1 MNFTTEE
8 LIFVTNAKVLKNNT
22 NGRKFSISTD
32 TRTINSENIYI
43 GLKGE
48 NFDGETFIPKAIEA
62 GAKAYFTTS
71 GTIIDDA
78 DLILQIEN
86 PIITYLQ
93 LAKLCLNKISPK
105 VIALTGSS
113 GKTTTKEMLTTVCRQ
128 EFKTYSTRLNHNNEV
143 GFCQTI
149 LSMPKDT
156 QVLILEMGM
165 RGLGEIELLSKYSTP
180 DITIITN
187 VGTSHIGRLGS
198 RENIAK
204 AKCEICKYQKPN
216 GCFIANDS
224 DLIKKTV
231 EFNGEKV
238 YFSINNVEFSEKS
251 IGKTKFTY
259 KHDDYQLN
267 IEGDYNVENS
277 LAVIETG
284 LRLGMTPDKINDGLK
299 VYAPIEKRWQIE
311 EVNGYKI
318 INDAY
323 NANPDSMKAALAT
336 VLNLYPKAILVL
348 GNMGELGQD
357 ELYYHEQIGSFIL
370 DKMDESNDIKVI
382 TVGNLAKKIAEKVKE
397 KEVFAVDFETNEQA
411 TDYIKNN
418 IETDSTI
425 FLKASHSMK
434 FDEILNGLKGD
445 NLW

>member
-8 LIFVTNAKVLKNNT
+8 LIFATNAKVLKNNAQ
-22 NGRKFSISTD
+22 GRKFSISTD
-32 TRTINSENIYI
+32 TRTINYENVYI

-48 NFDGETFIPKAIEA
+48 NFDGEKFIPKAIEA
-62 GAKAYFTTS
+62 GAKAYFTTQ
-71 GTIIDDA
+71 GTVLDGA
-78 DLILQIEN
+78 DLVLQIEN
-86 PIITYLQ
+86 PIIAYLQ

-113 GKTTTKEMLTTVCRQ
+113 GKTTTKEMLTCVCKQQFRT
-128 EFKTYSTRLNHNNEV
+128 FSTPLNHNNEV
-143 GFCQTI
+143 GTCQTI

-165 RGLGEIELLSKYSTP
+165 RGLGEIELLSKYSNP

-216 GCFIANDS
+216 GTFIAHDS

-231 EFNGEKV
+231 EFNGEKI
-238 YFSINNVEFSEKS
+238 YFSVKDVEFQEKQ
-251 IGKTKFTY
+251 IGKTKFSY
-259 KHDDYQLN
+259 KDENYQLN

-277 LAVIETG
+277 LAVIEAG
-284 LRLGMTPDKINDGLK
+284 LKLGITPEKINDGLK
-299 VYAPIEKRWQIE
+299 IYMPIEKRWQIE
-311 EVNGYKI
+311 DVSGYKV

-323 NANPDSMKAALAT
+323 NANPDSMKAALST
-336 VLNLYPKAILVL
+336 VLELYPNSVLVL

-357 ELYYHEQIGSFIL
+357 EIFYHKQIGDFIL
-370 DKMDESNDIKVI
+370 DKLDENNHVKII
-382 TVGNLAKKIAEKVKE
+382 TVGNLAKEIAEIVKE
-397 KEVFAVDFETNEQA
+397 KGIFAVSFEENSQA
-411 TDYIKNN
+411 VEYIKNN
-418 IETDSTI
+418 IEKEKTI
-425 FLKASHSMK
+425 FLKASRSMK
-434 FDEILNGLKGD
+434 FEEIFNGLKGE
-445 NLW
+445 NL

>member
-22 NGRKFSISTD
+22 HGKLFSISTD
-32 TRTINSENIYI
+32 TRTINSQNIYI

-71 GTIIDDA
+71 GIILDDA
-78 DLILQIEN
+78 ELVLQIEN
-86 PIITYLQ
+86 PIIAYLQ
-93 LAKLCLNKISPK
+93 LAKLYLNKVSPK
-105 VIALTGSS
+105 VVALTGSS
-113 GKTTTKEMLTTVCRQ
+113 GKTTTKEMLTSVCRQ
-128 EFKTYSTRLNHNNEV
+128 EFKTFSTYLNHNNEIGV
-143 GFCQTI
+143 CQTI

-165 RGLGEIELLSKYSTP
+165 RGLGEIELLSKYSNP

-187 VGTSHIGRLGS
+187 VGTSHIGRLKS

-224 DLIKKTV
+224 DLIKKNV
-231 EFNGEKV
+231 EFNGEKI
-238 YFSINNVEFSEKS
+238 YFSINNVQIEEKI

-259 KHDDYQLN
+259 KEENYQLN

-284 LRLGMTPDKINDGLK
+284 LRLGMTPEKINDGLK

-311 EVNGYKI
+311 NVNHFKV

-323 NANPDSMKAALAT
+323 NANPDSMKAAIST
-336 VLNLYPKAILVL
+336 VLELYPDSVLVL

-357 ELYYHEQIGSFIL
+357 EVYYHEQIGDFIV
-370 DKMDESNDIKVI
+370 DKLNENNHVKII
-382 TVGNLAKKIAEKVKE
+382 TVGNLAKNIAEKARE
-397 KEVFAVDFETNEQA
+397 NNIFAIDFETNSEA
-411 TDYIKNN
+411 VNYIQNYIEKNK
-418 IETDSTI
+418 TI

-445 NLW
+445 NL

>member
-1 MNFTTEE
+1 MEFTTEE
-8 LIFVTNAKVLKNNT
+8 LIFATGAKVLKNNAHHKT
-22 NGRKFSISTD
+22 YSISTD
-32 TRTINSENIYI
+32 TRTINYGNVYI

-48 NFDGETFIPKAIEA
+48 SFDGENFIPNAVEA

-71 GTIIDDA
+71 GIVLDNA
-78 DLILQIEN
+78 DLVLQIQN
-86 PIITYLQ
+86 PIIAYLQ

-113 GKTTTKEMLTTVCRQ
+113 GKTTTKEMLTSVCKQQFRT
-128 EFKTYSTRLNHNNEV
+128 FSTPLNHNNEV

-165 RGLGEIELLSKYSTP
+165 RGLGEIELLSKYSNP

-216 GCFIANDS
+216 GCFIAQDS

-231 EFNGEKV
+231 EYNGEKI
-238 YFSINNVEFSEKS
+238 YFSIKDVDFKEKQ
-251 IGKTKFTY
+251 IGKTVFTY
-259 KHDDYQLN
+259 KNEEYQLN

-277 LAVIETG
+277 LAVIEAG
-284 LRLGMTPDKINDGLK
+284 LKLGMEPEKINDGLK
-299 VYAPIEKRWQIE
+299 IYSPIEKRWQIE
-311 EVNGYKI
+311 EINGYKV

-323 NANPDSMKAALAT
+323 NANPDSMKAALST
-336 VLNLYPKAILVL
+336 VLELYPNSVLVL

-357 ELYYHEQIGSFIL
+357 EIFYHKQIGNFIL
-370 DKMDESNDIKVI
+370 DKLNENNRVKII
-382 TVGNLAKKIAEKVKE
+382 TVGDLAKEIAQTVKE
-397 KEVFAVDFETNEQA
+397 KDIFAVSFENNNQA
-411 TDYIKNN
+411 VEYIEKN
-418 IETDSTI
+418 IEKNSTI
-425 FLKASHSMK
+425 FLKASRSMK
-434 FDEILNGLKGD
+434 FEEILNGLKGEKV
-445 NLW
+445 

>member
-22 NGRKFSISTD
+22 SGRTFSISTD

-48 NFDGETFIPKAIEA
+48 NFDGENFIPKAVEA
-62 GAKAYFTTS
+62 GAKAYFTTT
-71 GTIIDDA
+71 GVVLNDA
-78 DLILQIEN
+78 DLVLQIQN

-113 GKTTTKEMLTTVCRQ
+113 GKTTTKEMLTSVCRQ
-128 EFKTYSTRLNHNNEV
+128 QFRTYSTHLNHNNEV

-165 RGLGEIELLSKYSTP
+165 RGLGEIELLSKYSNP

-204 AKCEICKYQKPN
+204 AKCEICKYQKPD

-231 EFNGEKV
+231 EFNGEKI
-238 YFSINNVEFSEKS
+238 YFSINNVEFDEKI
-251 IGKTKFTY
+251 IGKTKFSY
-259 KHDDYQLN
+259 KDEDYQLN

-284 LRLGMTPDKINDGLK
+284 LHLGMNPEKINDGLK

-311 EVNGYKI
+311 NVDGYKV

-323 NANPDSMKAALAT
+323 NANPDSMKAAIST
-336 VLNLYPKAILVL
+336 VLELYPDSVLVL

-357 ELYYHEQIGSFIL
+357 EIFYHEQIGIFIA
-370 DKMDESNDIKVI
+370 DKLNENNHVKII
-382 TVGNLAKKIAEKVKE
+382 TVGNLAKKIAEKVRE
-397 KEVFAVDFETNEQA
+397 KDIFAVDFETNNQA
-411 TDYIKNN
+411 VDYIKNN
-418 IETDSTI
+418 IEKNSTI
-425 FLKASHSMK
+425 FLKASHAMK
-434 FDEILNGLKGD
+434 FDEILNGLKGE
-445 NLW
+445 NL